1 MVYDQERRRYGR
13 FEIPGAE
20 GRYKKTGLLV
30 LVKGFS
36 EPCPVVNISKG
47 GLSFTC
53 DRKLS
58 NGKNLVVELMAP
70 DEVPLR
76 LESIVRRQDRIMGS
90 DKRFTGVE
98 FIPFGGRSR
107 WNTSESLGILGK
119 LDEKYGDG

>member
-1 MVYDQERRRYGR
+1 MGYYKNRRRCRR
-13 FEIPGAE
+13 FVIPGAE
-20 GRYKKTGLLV
+20 VRYKKTGLLV
-30 LVKGFS
+30 LLKGFS

-107 WNTSESLGILGK
+107 WNTSESLGILKK
-119 LDEKYGDG
+119 LDEKYRGG